1 MALLFSK
8 VVELKLVGFDF
19 YAFRSELGVDSVRDI
34 SLPSLHL
41 SLRPLTDSPLQD
53 CIRGNQNWLQGLI
66 ICHYTLSVVSPEMLT
81 ALDATYQSI
90 LLTFSNA
97 CGNRYIPI

>member
-19 YAFRSELGVDSVRDI
+19 DAFRSELGVDSVRDI

-53 CIRGNQNWLQGLI
+53 VIR
-66 ICHYTLSVVSPEMLT
+66 
-81 ALDATYQSI
+81 
-90 LLTFSNA
+90 
-97 CGNRYIPI
+97 